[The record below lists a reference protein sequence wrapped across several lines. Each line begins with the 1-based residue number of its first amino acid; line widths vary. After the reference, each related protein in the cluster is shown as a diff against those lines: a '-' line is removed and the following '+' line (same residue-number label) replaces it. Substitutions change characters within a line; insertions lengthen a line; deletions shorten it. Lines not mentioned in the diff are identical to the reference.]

1 MDSVK
6 PLINFK
12 IPNATVGKNYR
23 ASLEISAT
31 HAIMIIK
38 ITGLDDLGLVY
49 DIKQQLLIG
58 KPLIAGEHQLVIHY
72 HHQQLTYHESLVLVI
87 NNNPKDL
94 WKTIA
99 SDHNLIYWKADED
112 EQGLDG
118 VDRWKLVAAS
128 KRGRSHTHI
137 GSCRDDDFF
146 LRVNRQTNWHIAAI
160 ADGAGSSDYSREG
173 ARLIVDHSSE
183 ILNQQLQHYDS
194 QLIDYLENW
203 QQQKTLDNERKMTE
217 ILYKIF
223 APAVTTSIDKLAKLA
238 KKDHKIFQDYYS
250 TLLLAA
256 HKPLAKG
263 MLSITYQI
271 GDGALVIY
279 KKKAQLKLLGKVDS
293 GDYAGQTRFL
303 DENAKKFD
311 DIKERVKFS
320 FDENFTALILMTDG
334 ISDPFFETN
343 HQLKQ
348 ISFWDDFWDNNIQ
361 QQLSENPRSSAKKLN
376 NWLDF
381 WSPGHHDDR
390 TIALIYR

>member
-1 MDSVK
+1 MDSIK
-6 PLINFK
+6 PLIKFK
-12 IPNATVGKNYR
+12 IPNATVDKNYR

-31 HAIMIIK
+31 YVITIIK
-38 ITGLDDLGLVY
+38 ITGLENLGLVY
-49 DIKQQLLIG
+49 DVKQKLLIG
-58 KPLIAGEHQLVIHY
+58 NPLIAGEHSLVIHY
-72 HHQQLTYHESLVLVI
+72 HYQQQTYHEHIVLVI

-99 SDHNLIYWKADED
+99 SDNNLKYWKSDEA

-118 VDRWKLVAAS
+118 VDTWKLVAAS
-128 KRGRSHTHI
+128 KRGRSHAHI

-146 LRVNRQTNWHIAAI
+146 LSVNRQTNWHVVAI
-160 ADGAGSSDYSREG
+160 ADGAGSSEYSREG
-173 ARLIVDHSSE
+173 ARLIVDHSTE
-183 ILNQQLQHYDS
+183 ILNQQLQQYNT
-194 QLIDYLENW
+194 QLTRYLNNW
-203 QQQKTLDNERKMTE
+203 QQQKNIDNEQKITE
-217 ILYKIF
+217 LLYEIF
-223 APAVTTSIDKLAKLA
+223 TPVVTTSIDKLAKLA
-238 KKDHKIFQDYYS
+238 KKDHRNFKDYYS

-256 HKPLAKG
+256 HKPLAEG

-279 KKKAQLKLLGKVDS
+279 KEKEQLKLLGKIDS

-303 DENAKKFD
+303 DEQAKKFQ
-311 DIKERVKFS
+311 DIKARVNFS
-320 FDENFTALILMTDG
+320 FDEDFTALILMTDG
-334 ISDPFFETN
+334 ISDPFFETD

-348 ISFWDDFWDNNIQ
+348 VKLWDDFWNNNIQ

-376 NWLDF
+376 NWLSF